1 MSFCLVTNESVED
14 GIKRIVSEEIA
25 QAIKEIDNPRL
36 KRSEAIHEVRK
47 HCKKIR
53 SVLRLVRPQFE
64 ETYQFENAWF
74 RDTAKGIAELRD
86 TEAIIETY
94 DSLLDKF
101 SDQVDRRAFAPIRRA
116 LTLRQKKIIE
126 ETGDLNQKLK
136 ELRAR
141 MDKAAGRV
149 ADWKLK
155 VDGFD
160 GIEGGLVATYRLARK
175 TMTAAYGDP
184 TAENFHEWRKQAK
197 YHGCA
202 SCGNRSCAPCG
213 RR

>member
-1 MSFCLVTNESVED
+1 LIHVIWLAGGRIGGR

-86 TEAIIETY
+86 AEAIIETY

-101 SDQVDRRAFAPIRRA
+101 SDQVDRICRTLKLSRFRRRFYARAWVLRLVLLSSDFRQVVPVVPEVQNAP
-116 LTLRQKKIIE
+116 
-126 ETGDLNQKLK
+126 
-136 ELRAR
+136 
-141 MDKAAGRV
+141 V
-149 ADWKLK
+149 
-155 VDGFD
+155 V
-160 GIEGGLVATYRLARK
+160 
-175 TMTAAYGDP
+175 
-184 TAENFHEWRKQAK
+184 
-197 YHGCA
+197 YH
-202 SCGNRSCAPCG
+202 
-213 RR
+213 

>member
-1 MSFCLVTNESVED
+1 LIHVIWLAGGRIGGR

-86 TEAIIETY
+86 AEAIIETY

-101 SDQVDRRAFAPIRRA
+101 SDQVDRRALLCPA
-116 LTLRQKKIIE
+116 
-126 ETGDLNQKLK
+126 
-136 ELRAR
+136 
-141 MDKAAGRV
+141 
-149 ADWKLK
+149 K
-155 VDGFD
+155 V
-160 GIEGGLVATYRLARK
+160 Y
-175 TMTAAYGDP
+175 
-184 TAENFHEWRKQAK
+184 
-197 YHGCA
+197 
-202 SCGNRSCAPCG
+202 
-213 RR
+213 

>member
-1 MSFCLVTNESVED
+1 
-14 GIKRIVSEEIA
+14 VSEEIA

-86 TEAIIETY
+86 AEAIIETY

-101 SDQVDRRAFAPIRRA
+101 SDQVDRRAFAPVRRA
-116 LTLRQKKIIE
+116 LTLRRKKIIE
-126 ETGDLNQKLK
+126 ETGDLNQRLK
-136 ELRAR
+136 KIRAR
-141 MDKAAGRV
+141 MDEAAGRV
-149 ADWKLK
+149 ADWKLT

-160 GIEGGLVATYRLARK
+160 GIEGGLVATYRQARK
-175 TMTAAYGDP
+175 TMAWLTTTQP
-184 TAENFHEWRKQAK
+184 
-197 YHGCA
+197 
-202 SCGNRSCAPCG
+202 
-213 RR
+213 RRIFTNGESRPSITVII